1 MILGEMKLPKNHR
14 NEGRSPAKL
23 YTTPGKVV
31 YDTRQSCAKL
41 LGKLKNKYYKY
52 FNPQPPT
59 LVGGLLYF

>member
-1 MILGEMKLPKNHR
+1 MILGGSEAPKKTTEM
-14 NEGRSPAKL
+14 GRI
-23 YTTPGKVV
+23 PGKVV
-31 YDTRQSCAKL
+31 HDTRQSCTDL